1 MNSIDRRPGGLRMNR
16 RRFLGLSAA
25 VTAAIAAGQVRA
37 ASQPVGSLYQRSIV
51 IDGLGGPGG
60 VSFDS
65 GRPLTP
71 DEVAEVRESGITAF
85 NVTIGSVG
93 NEPPLAAFE
102 AILRE
107 IARVDAENDRHP
119 GVLALVRTAADIRA
133 AKRGG
138 RCGLVYGLQD
148 GVSFEDDL
156 DRLQTLRQFGV
167 MVIQP
172 TYNRRN
178 LLGDGSM
185 EPADAGLSRDGVEAI
200 ERMNS
205 LGILVDLSHCGR
217 RTAMDAIRVSS
228 KPVAFT
234 HTGCAAL
241 ADHPRNRTDA
251 ELRAVAERGGVA
263 GIYVM
268 PYLAGGRQPT
278 GADVVAHVEHAWN
291 VCGED
296 HVSIGTDGILSAVVL
311 TPEFVEA
318 FRENTRRRREA
329 GIAAPGETED
339 GYLFASD
346 LNTPRRLETLAG
358 MLLARGHS
366 EDRVERLLGSNL
378 LRVFGEAWG
387 G

>member
-1 MNSIDRRPGGLRMNR
+1 MNR

-102 AILRE
+102 AILRD
-107 IARVDAENDRHP
+107 IARLDAEIDRHP
-119 GVLALVRTAADIRA
+119 GVLARVRTGADIRA

-278 GADVVAHVEHAWN
+278 GANVVAHVEHAWN

>member
-1 MNSIDRRPGGLRMNR
+1 MYSIDSQRNALRMDR
-16 RRFLGLSAA
+16 RRFLGLTAA
-25 VTAAIAAGQVRA
+25 VAGGLAAGAGRA
-37 ASQPVGSLYQRSIV
+37 AADPVTALYRRSIV

-60 VSFDS
+60 DGFDS
-65 GRPLTP
+65 DQPLTA
-71 DEVAEVRESGITAF
+71 AEVEEVRASGITAF

-93 NEPPLAAFE
+93 NEPSLVAFE
-102 AILRE
+102 AIVRD
-107 IARVDAENDRHP
+107 IARLDGEIDRHP
-119 GVLALVRTAADIRA
+119 DVLARVRTAADIRA
-133 AKRGG
+133 AKRDG

-156 DRLQTLRQFGV
+156 DRLQTLRQLGV
-167 MVIQP
+167 LVIQP

-200 ERMNS
+200 ERMNA

-217 RTAMDAIRVSS
+217 RTAMDAIRASS

-251 ELRAVAERGGVA
+251 ELRAVSERGGVA

-296 HVSIGTDGILSAVVL
+296 HVSIGTDGGLSAVVL
-311 TPEFVEA
+311 TPEFVAA

-329 GIAAPGETED
+329 GIAAPGETDD
-339 GYLFASD
+339 GYLFASE

-358 MLLARGHS
+358 MLVGRGHAES
-366 EDRVERLLGSNL
+366 RVEKLLGANL

>member
-1 MNSIDRRPGGLRMNR
+1 MNR

-102 AILRE
+102 AILRD
-107 IARVDAENDRHP
+107 IARLDAEIDRHP
-119 GVLALVRTAADIRA
+119 GVLARVRTGADIRA